1 MISRI
6 ILILILRL
14 DSDISS
20 KQNNIFEE
28 ALNHKHV
35 LRAFLLECLSLPLPK
50 IYRT

>member
-1 MISRI
+1 MISQI
-6 ILILILRL
+6 ILTLILRL

-20 KQNNIFEE
+20 KQIYIIEK

-50 IYRT
+50 I